1 MRNIFKT
8 SLAAIFVMATCMLA
22 FTSCSDDDD
31 DNGGAPSGNGSAMV
45 TEAKVLLEGV
55 TKDGWGDWSYK
66 FYYDDQLRPYYSNE
80 ADGYDE
86 LFRIDYNAGK
96 IDLWGEIEG
105 LSVSFNSKG
114 YITKIS
120 GSWNLKENEYGYETS
135 YSGSLTYVYSY
146 DADGQLVAVD
156 MSDNETSVDKWG
168 VNSDKW
174 VCKNVLTWKDG
185 NLIKSEVNSTSE
197 ENDGDNV
204 VVSVGKGI
212 TNITYGNQPNKYR
225 LYPRIFCD
233 DDFSYMAVGLLGV
246 GPKMLPRTFTE
257 SEEETEDGRILYKYE
272 DDKTGSFTLNDN
284 GTINTE
290 TWSDSETGGIDY
302 QYAFHY
308 IPVSAASSA
317 KANVAP
323 APLTR
328 SSARSKIERI
338 RKALG
343 VGLFMPHRKSNR

>member
-45 TEAKVLLEGV
+45 TEAKVLLDYISHKEDNYGEEV
-55 TKDGWGDWSYK
+55 MFKYK
-66 FYYDDQLRPYYSNE
+66 YDEQLRPYFCTE
-80 ADGYDE
+80 LDDYDDI
-86 LFRIDYNAGK
+86 FYIDYKAGK
-96 IDLWGEIEG
+96 IDFWDEYEG
-105 LSVSFNSKG
+105 LSISFNSKG

-120 GSWNLKENEYGYETS
+120 GSWNYKDDEED
-135 YSGSLTYVYSY
+135 YSSKGSLTYALNY
-146 DADGQLVAVD
+146 DASGQLVTVD
-156 MSDNETSVDKWG
+156 MSENGTEVEGGYIDNYKTITKG
-168 VNSDKW
+168 TF
-174 VCKNVLTWKDG
+174 TWKDG
-185 NLIKSEVNSTSE
+185 NLMKYESTTTYS
-197 ENDGDNV
+197 GDYN
-204 VVSVGKGI
+204 GTDKGVLSF
-212 TNITYGNQPNKYR
+212 TYGNQTNKYR
-225 LYPRIFCD
+225 QQPGFMCD
-233 DDFSYMAVGLLGV
+233 DDMGFTGAGLLGV
-246 GPKMLPRTFTE
+246 GSKMLPETITVYDSYEEDGYEHE
-257 SEEETEDGRILYKYE
+257 SEYGY
-272 DDKTGSFTLNDN
+272 TGTFTLNDD
-284 GTINTE
+284 GTIKE
-290 TWSDSETGGIDY
+290 EKWVDSETGRTDC
-302 QYAFHY
+302 QYVFHY